1 MTTMEIAQRQFLPGE
16 YQYQPSPPPTLFPQI
31 GQQQFAQQQ
40 PLTQAG
46 TLASI
51 PNQTP
56 KSYTNPFDFEGLN
69 FASSDTAFRQ
79 MPMFRYAEGTSE
91 EDILKSKAPYMTRDN
106 YEKQLNYI
114 RSRNESSV
122 AQQNYN
128 LPASSPTLP
137 PQIAQRPLPPTPSNP
152 PTLPPQIGQQQ
163 FGNSGIGSLG
173 GGGGGGGQTN
183 VSLNLQGSATMNPQG
198 ANQNRGYPGMNFASA
213 QQQDQSRGTMMF
225 AEGGPAQQGVGSL
238 DRGRTGIR
246 EIDIINAYFRSA
258 NVSPEQALQIIKS
271 AVQSGVKFKRF
282 GNTILGYK
290 PLSQTAMQIYYFS
303 VDEPQAL
310 ASAIGQSLSM
320 MKKAGVQ
327 TAYLSKEDPLIAS
340 AMQTVGASIQPSDIP
355 KYQVMVK
362 L

>member
-1 MTTMEIAQRQFLPGE
+1 MS
-16 YQYQPSPPPTLFPQI
+16 SPPNNLF
-31 GQQQFAQQQ
+31 QQQFAQQQ

-46 TLASI
+46 TLASL

-56 KSYTNPFDFEGLN
+56 KSYTNPSDFEGLN
-69 FASSDTAFRQ
+69 FASSNNFDQ
-79 MPMFRYAEGTSE
+79 MPMFRYAEGTSQ
-91 EDILKSKAPYMTRDN
+91 EDVLKSEAPYMTRDN
-106 YEKQLNYI
+106 YEKKLNDL
-114 RSRNESSV
+114 RSRQTDMQPMPQVNW
-122 AQQNYN
+122 NDTPFTHP
-128 LPASSPTLP
+128 PALP
-137 PQIAQRPLPPTPSNP
+137 PQIEQRPLPQPVMPQVNWNDTPSNP

-213 QQQDQSRGTMMF
+213 QDQSRGTMMF

-238 DRGRTGIR
+238 DRSRTSIR